1 MAKKLEYKWLVGI
14 VFTLAM
20 FMDLMDMTI
29 TNVAV
34 PTLTTKFATTTTTI
48 EWVITGYLLSLALFI
63 PISGWLGDKFGT
75 KRVFI
80 AALGVFILGSA
91 LCGLS
96 WSVESLI
103 GFRVLQGVGGG
114 MLTPVGMTMLFRA
127 FPPAERA
134 AASAV
139 LAIPVTVAP
148 AVGPLLG
155 GYIVEY
161 QDWRWIFFLN
171 IVPGI
176 LALVACVSFLREEVQ
191 ANPGKLDLRGFLLGG
206 AGLVSLMY
214 ALSEVGRLGFGN
226 TEVLVFGLGGVA
238 ILGLFT
244 LAELRTDQPML
255 DVRLLTDKLFGA
267 SNFVLLVGNASIMGT
282 FFLLPI
288 FLQTQKGLSAFNV
301 GLVTFPI
308 AIGVALMAQPA
319 AKLYPKIGPRR
330 MMIVGFTGNMLM
342 TAALALINY
351 GTADWLVGAN
361 MFVRGMFLAFLF
373 IPLQAAT
380 FATISPQ
387 DTGRASSIFSV
398 SRQVAASFGVAILAT
413 ALTSRLSFHHAL
425 LADAAT
431 RNAALSAFQ
440 DTFLF
445 AGAVSVLG
453 IVACFLIDDEKAAEA
468 AGMDFAGEGAPSF
481 ALEPAND
488 WDAA

>member
-80 AALGVFILGSA
+80 AALGVFVLGSV

-127 FPPAERA
+127 FPPSERA

-155 GYIVEY
+155 GYIVQY

-171 IVPGI
+171 VVPGI
-176 LALVACVSFLREEVQ
+176 LALLASVRFLIEETQ
-191 ANPGKLDLRGFLLGG
+191 ENPGKLDVRGFVLAG
-206 AGLVSLMY
+206 AGLISVMY
-214 ALSEVGRLGFGN
+214 ALSEVGRLGFGDP
-226 TEVLVFGLGGVA
+226 EVIVFGLGGLA
-238 ILGLFT
+238 LLALFT
-244 LAELRTDQPML
+244 LVELRTEQPML

-288 FLQTQKGLSAFNV
+288 FLQTQKGLSAFDV

-351 GTADWLVGAN
+351 GTADWLVAAN
-361 MFVRGMFLAFLF
+361 MFVRGLFLAFLF

-398 SRQVAASFGVAILAT
+398 SRQVAASIGVAILAT

-431 RNAALSAFQ
+431 RDAALSAFQ

-445 AGAVSVLG
+445 AGVVSILG